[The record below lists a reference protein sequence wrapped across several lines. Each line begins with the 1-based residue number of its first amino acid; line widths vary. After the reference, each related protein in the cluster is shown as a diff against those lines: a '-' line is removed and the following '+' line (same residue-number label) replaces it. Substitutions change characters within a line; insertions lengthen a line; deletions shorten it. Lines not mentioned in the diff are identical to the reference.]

1 MYLLYRLLSAVLTIL
16 AGTNVILCLLDFCLI
31 NYYCGNTLCRVS
43 FLTMNNI
50 LNSAMLV
57 LGLGGLGL
65 GLSLHGLVI
74 GIGGQSLAF
83 GSNRGLIRS

>member
-1 MYLLYRLLSAVLTIL
+1 
-16 AGTNVILCLLDFCLI
+16 
-31 NYYCGNTLCRVS
+31 
-43 FLTMNNI
+43 
-50 LNSAMLV
+50 MLV

-74 GIGGQSLAF
+74 GIGGKSLAF